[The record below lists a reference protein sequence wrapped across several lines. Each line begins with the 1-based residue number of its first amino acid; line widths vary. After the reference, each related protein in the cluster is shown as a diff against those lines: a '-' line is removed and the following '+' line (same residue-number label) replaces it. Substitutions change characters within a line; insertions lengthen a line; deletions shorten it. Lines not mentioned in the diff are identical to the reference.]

1 MKELFMHKHLYK
13 ILPLL
18 VVLGLFFIT
27 GCSPKTYDDT
37 MENLDAEYKG
47 LPFCWGC
54 TIFDALFNAIN
65 DIIKVLYIEMSYG
78 ALGLLTIIFAL
89 WIAFRVG
96 KVLFSFKEPNTNE
109 FWTDFAKMAFAVSF
123 CAVILMNK
131 GTIMQFLSYT
141 ITPIFQGAVDFA
153 VAVISKSFS
162 SIGVVTDYSS
172 CTVPFAGDTGKEVL
186 DEGLKETLMCL
197 IYKIQQRLSYGMFF
211 AGKLM
216 YLGFVEF
223 LFAAAVGIV
232 FLLMMFMFPFILVDG
247 IFRIGV
253 MLVLLPVLIAF
264 WPFPLLRRYSTA
276 GWKIFLGSM
285 VHIMIL
291 TIFITLMIEVLTDFT
306 AISVG
311 TIDESEELLEN
322 IISAPEALVF
332 MVFLAFYAW
341 KFMTRTNLIAA
352 QFSGAKAD
360 SQVFNKSVAAMQRMG
375 TNLAKAAATGS
386 ATGARMG
393 LGAVRNKLNGLGG
406 GSSKSGGGG
415 KVP

>member
-1 MKELFMHKHLYK
+1 MKELFMHKYLFK
-13 ILPLL
+13 ILQLL

-27 GCSPKTYDDT
+27 GCTPKKYDDT
-37 MENLDAEYKG
+37 MENLDAEYKDMSS
-47 LPFCWGC
+47 CWGC

-78 ALGLLTIIFAL
+78 ALGLLTIIFAF

-96 KVLFSFKEPNTNE
+96 KVLFSFKEPDTHE

-153 VAVISKSFS
+153 VAVIGKSFS

-172 CTVPFAGDTGKEVL
+172 CTVPFAGDAGEEVL
-186 DEGLKETLMCL
+186 DDGLKESLMCL
-197 IYKIQQRLSYGMFF
+197 IYKIHQRLTYGMFF
-211 AGKLM
+211 AYKLM

-223 LFAAAVGIV
+223 LFAGALAIV
-232 FLLMMFMFPFILVDG
+232 FFFLMFMFPFVLVDG

-264 WPFPLLRRYSTA
+264 WPFPILRKYATA
-276 GWKIFLGSM
+276 GWKIFFGAM

-291 TIFITLMIEVLTDFT
+291 TIFVTLIVEVFTDFS
-306 AISVG
+306 ALSVG

-322 IISAPEALVF
+322 TISAPEALVF
-332 MVFLAFYAW
+332 MVFLGLYAW
-341 KFMTRTNLIAA
+341 KFISRTNLIAA

-360 SQVFNKSVAAMQRMG
+360 QQVFNKSIAAMQKMA
-375 TNLAKAAATGS
+375 TNLAKAAGTGGVM
-386 ATGARMG
+386 AGKMG
-393 LGAVRNKLNGLGG
+393 LRKGLSMAKGL
-406 GSSKSGGGG
+406 SSKSGGGNG
-415 KVP
+415 P